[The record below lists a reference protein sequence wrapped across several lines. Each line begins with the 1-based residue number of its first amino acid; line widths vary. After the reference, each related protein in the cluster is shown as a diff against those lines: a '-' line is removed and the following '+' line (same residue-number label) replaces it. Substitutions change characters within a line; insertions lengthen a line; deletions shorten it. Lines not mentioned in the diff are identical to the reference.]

1 MTRGSRMAMEV
12 AMLVF
17 ESARH
22 LFEITGTITELLSQ
36 PQPPMSPGRCLSLT
50 ARAVDRLY
58 LKVWVQHTP
67 RL

>member
-1 MTRGSRMAMEV
+1 MPRGSRMVLEV

-17 ESARH
+17 ESAACAQQ
-22 LFEITGTITELLSQ
+22 FTGTITELPSQ
-36 PQPPMSPGRCLSLT
+36 AQTVYSPGRCRSLT

-58 LKVWVQHTP
+58 LKGWVQHTP

>member
-1 MTRGSRMAMEV
+1 MPRGSRMVLEV

-22 LFEITGTITELLSQ
+22 LFEITGTITELPSQ
-36 PQPPMSPGRCLSLT
+36 AQTVYSPGRCRSLSD
-50 ARAVDRLY
+50 APVDRLY
-58 LKVWVQHTP
+58 LKGWVQHTP